1 MTLTAAAV
9 EAVWRIES
17 GRLVAALTRI
27 TGDFGAA
34 EDLAQDALER
44 ALLQWPETGIPEH
57 PASWLMATAKHV
69 AVDAYRRRRT
79 LDRKVTEL
87 AQATLD
93 MQGGDPMATVD
104 DDLDTAGPDD
114 LLRLVFLPCHPA
126 LTPES
131 QVALTLR

>member
-1 MTLTAAAV
+1 MTLPAAAV

-17 GRLVAALTRI
+17 GRLVAALTRV

-44 ALLQWPETGIPEH
+44 ALRQWPDDGTPDH
-57 PASWLMATAKHV
+57 PASWLMATAKHL

-87 AQATLD
+87 AQASLD
-93 MQGGDPMATVD
+93 AQEGDPMV
-104 DDLDTAGPDD
+104 
-114 LLRLVFLPCHPA
+114 
-126 LTPES
+126 
-131 QVALTLR
+131 